1 VSGTERLHAIAMM
14 ALGGALAF
22 WFTYFALGV
31 EQTGLPA
38 LVITLTWV
46 IADFSARYLK
56 TRKAAANG

>member
-1 VSGTERLHAIAMM
+1 
-14 ALGGALAF
+14 
-22 WFTYFALGV
+22 LGV